1 MVADRTDEALRR
13 IVFGR
18 GSSPEEI
25 AAASAELRRRSSA
38 SADEI
43 ESPTEEASSQSAVE
57 ASSTEPAETGPFPRV
72 HRRWLPFV
80 LTAVLAALLGGLV
93 TAAALSGSVT
103 NAAAPVSTDAPGV
116 DESGSNIFVSN
127 ASSGQIVYQV
137 PNNGGAL
144 SDRVMEGW
152 FDEAQQDR
160 DALPSSVTGL
170 DISSSRYVGLIGDLY
185 GVWIARG
192 QEGEYC
198 LVVGL
203 RDEGGAT
210 AGSSCA
216 DADSFAE
223 SGVYVGTGKY
233 TAFWNQKSL
242 IMSATSSL

>member
-1 MVADRTDEALRR
+1 
-13 IVFGR
+13 
-18 GSSPEEI
+18 
-25 AAASAELRRRSSA
+25 
-38 SADEI
+38 
-43 ESPTEEASSQSAVE
+43 
-57 ASSTEPAETGPFPRV
+57 
-72 HRRWLPFV
+72 
-80 LTAVLAALLGGLV
+80 
-93 TAAALSGSVT
+93 
-103 NAAAPVSTDAPGV
+103 
-116 DESGSNIFVSN
+116 
-127 ASSGQIVYQV
+127 
-137 PNNGGAL
+137 
-144 SDRVMEGW
+144 MEGW

-210 AGSSCA
+210 AASSCA